1 MNLDGLSYEEVVEIL
16 EKTLKYLEPEE
27 LQEVVNS
34 KRNMV
39 NHAKKNFSDA
49 LSNETFNKIYHPMR
63 EFLEAVLTAP
73 TGSLRSVYVEKLHNM
88 WKKFN
93 SVEKA
98 FFTVLVIEYLT
109 TELL

>member
-49 LSNETFNKIYHPMR
+49 LSNETFNKNISSYAGIFR
-63 EFLEAVLTAP
+63 
-73 TGSLRSVYVEKLHNM
+73 GSFNRSYWV
-88 WKKFN
+88 
-93 SVEKA
+93 SS
-98 FFTVLVIEYLT
+98 
-109 TELL
+109 